1 MKYIKIFED
10 FVDVFENNKDYDKFK
25 VGDYVI
31 IIDSYKYDKINFNLG
46 DKCKIISIGPY
57 PYIIIENEKGIRDEY
72 KYTRIV
78 PETEYYVNKYNL

>member
-1 MKYIKIFED
+1 MKYLKTFEHSY
-10 FVDVFENNKDYDKFK
+10 FNNDRFK
-25 VGDYVI
+25 VGDYI
-31 IIDSYKYDKINFNLG
+31 IIINPYGSYLKDDNFNLG

-78 PETEYYVNKYNL
+78 PETEYYANKYNL